1 MLTYLNHGP
10 PQVMEK
16 YSDDEVD
23 GAECTAEIMALV
35 NKLIWFSKELRDE
48 MEGWVAEAKASIVI
62 EPRAFLDFMAQGQ
75 ADERDGAANPT
86 EAGPGG
92 D

>member
-1 MLTYLNHGP
+1 MVPYLKSRH

-16 YSDDEVD
+16 HTDDEVD
-23 GAECTAEIMALV
+23 GDACTDEIMALV
-35 NKLIWFSKELRDE
+35 NKLIWSSRELRDE
-48 MEGWVAEAKASIVI
+48 MEGWVAQAKASIVI

-75 ADERDGAANPT
+75 ADERDGAANPA